1 MGLSPRM
8 KNLTAQ
14 LARIELAQQKKEEIV
29 QEKSTKAAEVSL
41 GQDRTRPAEEG
52 DCPREVHQGS

>member
-1 MGLSPRM
+1 MGLSPWM

-29 QEKSTKAAEVSL
+29 QEKSTKAAEVSSTL
-41 GQDRTRPAEEG
+41 A
-52 DCPREVHQGS
+52 